1 MAATKLDP
9 IVEGIIIDAVR
20 TGVPYTHACEL
31 AGIAYQTFL
40 NWQEK
45 GEAGEPKYV
54 DFLEHLKRAKGEAVE
69 ARIKRIEAAGKQGSW
84 QADAWWLER
93 QIPSE
98 FGKREAVELTGKDGG
113 ALEVEHS
120 GTSTLELLADKEACA
135 LASALIARLSNK
147 DNETE

>member
-1 MAATKLDP
+1 MANTTKLDP
-9 IVEGIIIDAVR
+9 IIQGILIDAVK

-31 AGIAYQTFL
+31 AGIAYQTFR
-40 NWQEK
+40 NWQEL
-45 GEAGEPKYV
+45 GEEGKSPYME
-54 DFLEHLKRAKGEAVE
+54 FLEALKRARGEAVE

-113 ALEVEHS
+113 AVQVNWWQGIEAVAIECIAEEGADS
-120 GTSTLELLADKEACA
+120 GEDAGTGE
-135 LASALIARLSNK
+135 
-147 DNETE
+147 